1 MGVKTSKPTNSNSR
15 NQAILQSS
23 STHSYQRSL
32 IQAESHLSITD
43 TNPLRKYSRRVR
55 SRKSR
60 LERWINRGANGNNA
74 EYGRKTFFL
83 HFREVMGKP
92 CLCGRAKSHRRGTAP
107 QAKKMIIVSILCF
120 YILVTLFHSFYQLF
134 TIINNSNRPTA
145 KILSKKTISSVVS
158 WKAHNQP
165 RSNAKLPDSDRA
177 DFLK

>member
-1 MGVKTSKPTNSNSR
+1 MGVKTSKSTHSNR
-15 NQAILQSS
+15 WNQAIFQSS

-32 IQAESHLSITD
+32 IQTESHLSITD
-43 TNPLRKYSRRVR
+43 ANPLRKYSRRVC

-60 LERWINRGANGNNA
+60 LERWINRGANGYNA
-74 EYGRKTFFL
+74 EYGRKAFLL

-92 CLCGRAKSHRRGTAP
+92 CLCGRTKSHRRGTAP

-120 YILVTLFHSFYQLF
+120 CISVSLFHSFYQLL

-145 KILSKKTISSVVS
+145 KILSKKMISSVVS

-165 RSNAKLPDSDRA
+165 RPNARLPDSDRA